1 MGVIPARLSGLIEI
15 TPAVPAWLTPLSS
28 TLVHGG
34 ALHLALNMLM
44 LVWCGTKVERI
55 LGLGR
60 RAHALSGRRL
70 YGRDRPVDLVARVSP
85 TPMIGASGAISAVI
99 GAFALSFGQQKRIVS
114 SASLNRTLN
123 ALWLLAAWI
132 VLQIMTGLLAGV
144 QGFLLA
150 TPAHIGGF
158 VAGTAAAAA
167 AAALALPEGL
177 GGRGGISAVAVRLEQ
192 PVQVDDDIFHL
203 GIVNRALGA
212 AAPGV
217 LRLGVAV
224 EEADEVDGVEIDEI
238 EAARVFYAAAE
249 HQMKLAHGRSASRI
263 SRSCEPARAVI
274 RPCERFHT
282 PLAPKPAP
290 RRLRRR

>member
-1 MGVIPARLSGLIEI
+1 VVRLPKTATIAIAILTGAAWFLTAVLGADSRAAVIMGVIPARLSGLIEI

-55 LGLGR
+55 LG
-60 RAHALSGRRL
+60 SGGVLML
-70 YGRDRPVDLVARVSP
+70 YLVGAYTAAIAQWISSPVSP

-99 GAFALSFGQQKRIVS
+99 GAFALSFGQQKRIVR

-158 VAGTAAAAA
+158 IAG
-167 AAALALPEGL
+167 LLL
-177 GGRGGISAVAVRLEQ
+177 Q
-192 PVQVDDDIFHL
+192 
-203 GIVNRALGA
+203 
-212 AAPGV
+212 
-217 LRLGVAV
+217 
-224 EEADEVDGVEIDEI
+224 
-238 EAARVFYAAAE
+238 
-249 HQMKLAHGRSASRI
+249 
-263 SRSCEPARAVI
+263 
-274 RPCERFHT
+274 RPLLLWRYRK
-282 PLAPKPAP
+282 A
-290 RRLRRR
+290 

>member
-1 MGVIPARLSGLIEI
+1 VVRLPKTATIAIAILTAAAWFLTAVLGADSRAAVIMGVIPARLSGLIEI

-55 LGLGR
+55 LGSAGVLM
-60 RAHALSGRRL
+60 L
-70 YGRDRPVDLVARVSP
+70 YLVGAYTAAIAQWISSPVSP

-99 GAFALSFGQQKRIVS
+99 GAFALSFGQQRRIVR

-158 VAGTAAAAA
+158 IAG
-167 AAALALPEGL
+167 LLL
-177 GGRGGISAVAVRLEQ
+177 Q
-192 PVQVDDDIFHL
+192 
-203 GIVNRALGA
+203 
-212 AAPGV
+212 
-217 LRLGVAV
+217 
-224 EEADEVDGVEIDEI
+224 
-238 EAARVFYAAAE
+238 
-249 HQMKLAHGRSASRI
+249 
-263 SRSCEPARAVI
+263 
-274 RPCERFHT
+274 RPLLLWRYRK
-282 PLAPKPAP
+282 A
-290 RRLRRR
+290 